1 MRFLEFFQ
9 ESNGR
14 LSSTRLAF
22 LLWAI
27 GVLVTWMFDSMITS
41 HELQEIPPSIITL
54 MGILMTG
61 KVVQKTVEH
70 KPPEEPPRIA
80 VADTSSARRSY

>member
-1 MRFLEFFQ
+1 MSFLQFFQ

-27 GVLVTWMFDSMITS
+27 GVLVTWMSNSLTTG
-41 HELQEIPPSIITL
+41 ELHPIPESIIAL

-61 KVVQKTVEH
+61 KVVQKTVEE
-70 KPPEEPPRIA
+70 KVPEKETRIA
-80 VADTSSARRSY
+80 LSNSLPNTGR

>member
-1 MRFLEFFQ
+1 VSFLQFFQ

-27 GVLVTWMFDSMITS
+27 GVLVTWMSNSLTTG
-41 HELQEIPPSIITL
+41 ELHPIPESIIAL

-61 KVVQKTVEH
+61 KVVQKTVEE
-70 KPPEEPPRIA
+70 KVPEKETTRIA
-80 VADTSSARRSY
+80 LSSHPSNTGKS